1 MKKTWGWKFLSLETG
16 TRGSEGGVMLMLQV
30 VCNNP
35 QWEDAEEAAHV
46 FRSISSMLLV
56 VLNELESN
64 TIEYS
69 AVEGGV
75 VLLADLKE
83 RQLTQL
89 IQAH

>member
-1 MKKTWGWKFLSLETG
+1 
-16 TRGSEGGVMLMLQV
+16 
-30 VCNNP
+30 
-35 QWEDAEEAAHV
+35 
-46 FRSISSMLLV
+46 MLLV

-69 AVEGGV
+69 AVEGV